1 MVRWACRAERFDCL
15 FCGVFRIVTGP
26 APKAVLPGVADEA
39 ALGAAEPCSVVP
51 DRRNV
56 RAGDDGELGGGSGIS
71 HANAAAETD
80 GGSAGVA
87 ETLGDGRSEGAVLE
101 GAVLEGPAPK
111 GAVRE
116 EAAGQA
122 SSPDGFAADPAG
134 SAAAVADRADADGG
148 GSKLNAGESSTEDC
162 SAALLGGVFR
172 SASAA
177 VGRLPRDVPMESAGS
192 AGTPSATVAS
202 AAGRAGSF
210 TVAADPPLVVRPARV
225 PSDAASS
232 GGAAMAGA
240 GLAAVGFCCDG
251 LGGTTMPPG
260 CASSS
265 PIRSS
270 SVALDVTT
278 VGEPP
283 PEPSGL
289 SVRLSKPSS
298 L

>member
-1 MVRWACRAERFDCL
+1 
-15 FCGVFRIVTGP
+15 
-26 APKAVLPGVADEA
+26 
-39 ALGAAEPCSVVP
+39 
-51 DRRNV
+51 
-56 RAGDDGELGGGSGIS
+56 LGGGSGIS

-101 GAVLEGPAPK
+101 GAVLEGAVLEGPVPK

-116 EAAGQA
+116 GAVGQA
-122 SSPDGFAADPAG
+122 SSPDGFAADSAG

-148 GSKLNAGESSTEDC
+148 ASKLNAGESSTEDC
-162 SAALLGGVFR
+162 LALLGGVFR

-177 VGRLPRDVPMESAGS
+177 VGRLPRDVPMVSAGS

-210 TVAADPPLVVRPARV
+210 TVAADPPLVARPARV

-240 GLAAVGFCCDG
+240 GLAAVGFCGDG

>member
-1 MVRWACRAERFDCL
+1 MP
-15 FCGVFRIVTGP
+15 T
-26 APKAVLPGVADEA
+26 AVLPGLADEA

-87 ETLGDGRSEGAVLE
+87 ETLGDGRSEGAVP
-101 GAVLEGPAPK
+101 EGPVPK

-116 EAAGQA
+116 GAVGQA
-122 SSPDGFAADPAG
+122 SSPDGFAADSAG

-148 GSKLNAGESSTEDC
+148 ASKLNAGESSTEDC
-162 SAALLGGVFR
+162 LALLGGVFR

-177 VGRLPRDVPMESAGS
+177 VGRLPRDVPMVSAGS

-202 AAGRAGSF
+202 AAGRPGSF
-210 TVAADPPLVVRPARV
+210 TAAADPPLVARPARV

-240 GLAAVGFCCDG
+240 GLAAVGFCGDG
-251 LGGTTMPPG
+251 LGGTTD
-260 CASSS
+260 AARLRVLVTDQVIISS
-265 PIRSS
+265 P
-270 SVALDVTT
+270 
-278 VGEPP
+278 
-283 PEPSGL
+283 
-289 SVRLSKPSS
+289 
-298 L
+298 

>member
-1 MVRWACRAERFDCL
+1 
-15 FCGVFRIVTGP
+15 
-26 APKAVLPGVADEA
+26 
-39 ALGAAEPCSVVP
+39 LGAAEPCSVVP
-51 DRRNV
+51 ARRNV

-87 ETLGDGRSEGAVLE
+87 ETLGDGRPEGAVLEGAVLE
-101 GAVLEGPAPK
+101 GAVLEGPVPK
-111 GAVRE
+111 GAVPE
-116 EAAGQA
+116 GAAGQA
-122 SSPDGFAADPAG
+122 SSPDGFAADSAG
-134 SAAAVADRADADGG
+134 SAAAVADADGG
-148 GSKLNAGESSTEDC
+148 APKLNAGESSTEDC
-162 SAALLGGVFR
+162 LALLGGVSR
-172 SASAA
+172 SASAP
-177 VGRLPRDVPMESAGS
+177 VGRLPRDVPMLSAGS
-192 AGTPSATVAS
+192 AGTASAMVS

-210 TVAADPPLVVRPARV
+210 TVAADPPLVARPARV

-240 GLAAVGFCCDG
+240 GLAAVGFCGDG

-260 CASSS
+260 CASCSS

-283 PEPSGL
+283 PDPSGL